1 MHYVLNSAY
10 AIREARLQAIAQGRI
25 IPGVNDRKGSGI
37 IHADYS
43 DTSSISSTGS
53 GSRFRRLRDTTDMAR
68 ASLDSLRRGS
78 KESLD
83 ELFKRGLSISRNS
96 FDDFERKR
104 ASTGEM
110 MTRSLS
116 QRFSFA
122 NNLTNKVKR
131 TSSVHSVN
139 NAYLSQQ
146 GDQIHKDWLLANQLS
161 AAENNNLER
170 SSSVSSNASSRT
182 GSLMNRFSQLVSSK
196 PVAPYRNN
204 QTTQQEFD
212 ERMLRKTDSAYSS
225 SSVVPNPLKKNDD
238 KNQLANSLNSRE
250 ALISAYR
257 GFV

>member
-1 MHYVLNSAY
+1 MQYVLNSAF

-25 IPGVNDRKGSGI
+25 IPGVNDRRCSGVFS
-37 IHADYS
+37 ADFS

-96 FDDFERKR
+96 FDDLERKR

-122 NNLTNKVKR
+122 NNLANKVKR

-146 GDQIHKDWLLANQLS
+146 GEQIHKDWLLANQS
-161 AAENNNLER
+161 STSNNLER
-170 SSSVSSNASSRT
+170 TPSNASSRS
-182 GSLMNRFSQLVSSK
+182 GSIMNRFFSRNDEQRPSS
-196 PVAPYRNN
+196 AP
-204 QTTQQEFD
+204 
-212 ERMLRKTDSAYSS
+212 LRKS
-225 SSVVPNPLKKNDD
+225 DD
-238 KNQLANSLNSRE
+238 NGLNSHE
-250 ALISAYR
+250 AFIGAYR
-257 GFV
+257 GYV